1 MSDSTPR
8 LDCWR
13 SRSRNDPPNRQ
24 CGTPPHDIVEGLRIT
39 DYTQLAHT
47 GRDEDTELVTD
58 DGIVKLF
65 GNGCGAVD
73 VNGWSGER

>member
-24 CGTPPHDIVEGLRIT
+24 WGTPSHDIVEGLRIT
-39 DYTQLAHT
+39 VYSQLAHT
-47 GRDEDTELVTD
+47 GRVEDTALVTD
-58 DGIVKLF
+58 DAGKANPANLTAP
-65 GNGCGAVD
+65 GAGAD
-73 VNGWSGER
+73 IR

>member
-24 CGTPPHDIVEGLRIT
+24 CWTPSHDIGEGLRIT
-39 DYTQLAHT
+39 VYPQLAHT
-47 GRDEDTELVTD
+47 GRVEDTALVTD
-58 DGIVKLF
+58 DAGKANPANLTAP
-65 GNGCGAVD
+65 GAGAD
-73 VNGWSGER
+73 IR